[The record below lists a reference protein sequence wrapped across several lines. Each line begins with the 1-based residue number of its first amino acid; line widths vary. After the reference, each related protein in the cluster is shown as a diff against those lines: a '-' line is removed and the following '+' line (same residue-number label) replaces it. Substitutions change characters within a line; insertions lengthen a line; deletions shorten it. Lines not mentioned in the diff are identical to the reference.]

1 MQDTPRLIMRLTVY
15 HMINKL
21 LISTKMGVAL
31 DRGEPS
37 HALTFKVEL
46 PRFRGQFRTR
56 VYPVTMPKLM
66 LVAFVLG
73 SLMPTSAA
81 AAVEPLAFEHVT
93 VIDGTGRAPQAAMT
107 VVTSGGRISAVGPD
121 GTVEVPRAARR
132 IDASGQFLI
141 PGMIDLHLH
150 LMGGGF
156 FRASRAPSD
165 KRIPDFDAGLRALQ
179 SFLYYGFTSIFDVG
193 NNPDFIL
200 PLRER
205 ERAGEI
211 VSPRIF
217 ATGQTL
223 SYPGSAVVGYGGI
236 GVRDWPDTIQDIEL
250 QLSRKPD
257 LQKITYES
265 RGYGP
270 TPLIKVLPKDLMR
283 KIISYLH
290 ERDIRTVVHISNEQ
304 MAIDAIEA
312 GADTLAHAP
321 HAGFI
326 NQEFAEMVAARKIPI
341 QTAMSVHWEIAQI
354 VDGLGVLRTPEYRA
368 TVADKDL
375 VLLEIARDRYTRA
388 GYGPYFKLVH
398 EYEKRNLK
406 MIHDAGGILA
416 FASDRTF
423 GPAALKELEL
433 LVSAGITPFEVIKI
447 ATLNAAIFL
456 GRQDEL
462 GSIEAGKLADLVLLD
477 ADPSTDINN
486 VKRIVMV
493 IKGGAII
500 DREKLDLPVNNR

>member
-1 MQDTPRLIMRLTVY
+1 MRL
-15 HMINKL
+15 L
-21 LISTKMGVAL
+21 S
-31 DRGEPS
+31 
-37 HALTFKVEL
+37 
-46 PRFRGQFRTR
+46 
-56 VYPVTMPKLM
+56 MPKLM
-66 LVAFVLG
+66 LVALALV
-73 SLMPTSAA
+73 SLTPTSAA
-81 AAVEPLAFEHVT
+81 EGVEPLAFEHVT

-107 VVTSGGRISAVGPD
+107 VVTSGGRFSAVGPD
-121 GTVEVPRAARR
+121 GTVEVPRTARR

-150 LMGGGF
+150 LIGGGLF
-156 FRASRAPSD
+156 GASRAPSD
-165 KRIPDFDAGLRALQ
+165 QRIPDFDAGLRALQ

-223 SYPGSAVVGYGGI
+223 SYPGSAVVGI

-265 RGYGP
+265 RGYGVS
-270 TPLIKVLPKDLMR
+270 PLIKVLPKGLMG
-283 KIISYLH
+283 KIIAYLH
-290 ERDIRTVVHISNEQ
+290 ERDIRTVVRISNEQ

-321 HAGFI
+321 HAGLI
-326 NQEFAEMVAARKIPI
+326 NQEFADMVAARKIPI
-341 QTAMSVHWEIAQI
+341 QTAMSVHWEIAQM

-368 TVADKDL
+368 TVAYKDL
-375 VLLEIARDRYTRA
+375 VLLETTRDRYARV

-406 MIHDAGGILA
+406 MIHDAGGVGSWHSPLTEP
-416 FASDRTF
+416 SDR
-423 GPAALKELEL
+423 PH
-433 LVSAGITPFEVIKI
+433 
-447 ATLNAAIFL
+447 
-456 GRQDEL
+456 
-462 GSIEAGKLADLVLLD
+462 
-477 ADPSTDINN
+477 
-486 VKRIVMV
+486 
-493 IKGGAII
+493 
-500 DREKLDLPVNNR
+500 